1 MAKPHKWK
9 TTVKTV
15 EGDTGGIEGA
25 PLFSDESNG
34 EIAYILVTRED
45 PEEGYLGRI
54 SAAATEEDIR
64 KKYGGGTFMIDARM
78 SNGKCIKNG
87 RKVIPIAGDPIFKNE
102 AAEKKWKRERG
113 LIEPEKETPQAP
125 SEKQFGLME
134 MMLLLDKQAEKA
146 RVEAR
151 EFSSAREREAA
162 QAHQRQIEL
171 IQADSLRREQDLRS
185 QSERIDREAKE
196 ERERN
201 REFMATL
208 IKLREDS
215 RPTEA
220 PADASVRLLLSG
232 IQLARDLGTGGPEDQ
247 DPIAS
252 LVQKLPEILTETR
265 RLVNT
270 EKNGTSK
277 KTDDDNVTFEGE
289 LGEKVKKAVKK
300 IQDRGKDPGTI
311 LGRAFDVMS
320 GSYSPPKK
328 KESPTETPPKKPL
341 RKVTPAAKSAKTTE

>member
-1 MAKPHKWK
+1 MSKPPKWK
-9 TTVKTV
+9 KTV
-15 EGDTGGIEGA
+15 QVIEQLDGNESV
-25 PLFSDESNG
+25 PLFESESSN
-34 EIAYILVTRED
+34 EIAYIAVTRED
-45 PEEGYLGRI
+45 PEEGFLGKLTPN
-54 SAAATEEDIR
+54 ATEQDI
-64 KKYGGGTFMIDARM
+64 KKRYGGGTFTLHARLPD
-78 SNGKCIKNG
+78 GKPAKNG
-87 RKVIPIAGDPIFKNE
+87 RRLIVISGDPIFQSE
-102 AAEKKWKRERG
+102 TAERKWKKAQGVDSDENKNQR
-113 LIEPEKETPQAP
+113 TN
-125 SEKQFGLME
+125 EKQFGLME

-171 IQADSLRREQDLRS
+171 IQADSIRREQELRM

-232 IQLARDLGTGGPEDQ
+232 IQLARDLGSGGSEDQ

-277 KTDDDNVTFEGE
+277 KSDDDDKVTFEGE
-289 LGEKVKKAVKK
+289 LADKVKIAVKK
-300 IQDRGKDPGTI
+300 IADQGKDPGTV

-320 GSYSPPKK
+320 GSYRPPKK
-328 KESPTETPPKKPL
+328 KESPTEKEPKKPP

>member
-15 EGDTGGIEGA
+15 EGDIGGIEGA
-25 PLFSDESNG
+25 PLFADESNG

-64 KKYGGGTFMIDARM
+64 KKYGGGTFMIDARL
-78 SNGKCIKNG
+78 STGKPIKNG

-102 AAEKKWKRERG
+102 AAERKWKRERG
-113 LIEPEKETPQAP
+113 LLDPEKGTQKTQPET
-125 SEKQFGLME
+125 QFGLME

-146 RVEAR
+146 RLEAR
-151 EFSSAREREAA
+151 EFGVAREREAS
-162 QAHQRQIEL
+162 QTHQRQIEL
-171 IQADSLRREQDLRS
+171 IQADSLRREQDLRM

-220 PADASVRLLLSG
+220 PADASVRLLMSG
-232 IQLARDLGTGGPEDQ
+232 IQLARDLGTGGAEEQ
-247 DPIAS
+247 NPIAS
-252 LVQKLPEILTETR
+252 LVQKLPDILSETR

-270 EKNGTSK
+270 EKNPSAK
-277 KTDDDNVTFEGE
+277 KDDEEKVTFEGE
-289 LGEKVKKAVKK
+289 LADKVKAAVQR
-300 IQDRGKDPGTI
+300 IQKQGKDPGEV

-320 GSYSPPKK
+320 GSYTPKK
-328 KESPTETPPKKPL
+328 SKETPKEKPDKKFP
-341 RKVTPAAKSAKTTE
+341 RKVTSLPKSGKTEA